1 MSGVSTPTAAGERR
15 TEVADVRRRLRAAGT
30 AGALDRLLA
39 VSDSDPL
46 LLCELAFTAL
56 GLDESTRDRLLAE
69 ILRQPP
75 PRTPEPA
82 PTLAPTLTP
91 RQQEILELLGDGLTV
106 QAIARRLS
114 LSPRT
119 VGKHLELLYRRLGTS
134 DRLMTVIHAQ
144 RHGLIGS
151 RIGGAPR

>member
-1 MSGVSTPTAAGERR
+1 MSGLSGLSTP
-15 TEVADVRRRLRAAGT
+15 ADVRRRLGSAGT
-30 AGALDRLLA
+30 TGALDRLLA
-39 VSDSDPL
+39 FSDGDPV

-56 GLDESTRDRLLAE
+56 GLDEPTRDRLLAE
-69 ILRQPP
+69 ALR
-75 PRTPEPA
+75 RSRVRAGAPA
-82 PTLAPTLTP
+82 LTP

-106 QAIARRLS
+106 RAIARRLS

-151 RIGGAPR
+151 LAGGATR

>member
-1 MSGVSTPTAAGERR
+1 MSGLSTPTAAGERR

-30 AGALDRLLA
+30 TGALDRLMA
-39 VSDSDPL
+39 VSERDPL
-46 LLCELAFTAL
+46 LLCEVAFTAL

-75 PRTPEPA
+75 RTPEP
-82 PTLAPTLTP
+82 TPTLTP

-144 RHGLIGS
+144 RHGLIDS
-151 RIGGAPR
+151 LAGGVPR